1 MIRTG
6 FRLLSRY
13 SSLHKPP
20 SNVPPQDEGQEDTA
34 LIQKEIVKRRAELE
48 ALHERTQALI
58 DKELKFP
65 LKLCGTRDKFENRY
79 SYMP

>member
-6 FRLLSRY
+6 LRLLSRY

-20 SNVPPQDEGQEDTA
+20 SNVPPQDEEQEDTA

-48 ALHERTQALI
+48 ALH
-58 DKELKFP
+58 
-65 LKLCGTRDKFENRY
+65 
-79 SYMP
+79 